1 MTFLA
6 RPVLAL
12 SGPIS
17 PNFFDPFI
25 FGESI
30 PNCAEEY
37 TSTTGNATCVSVLL
51 RLTFG
56 LGPVSRESIV
66 GSGDPGTTPFL
77 TAVRLDL
84 GLVLGSTVSVA
95 ERDIDCLEEV
105 DFSLRRASTVD
116 PCADPGN
123 GFRRVVVLDLTI
135 PAPCLGS
142 AETVPLGL
150 RSGDE
155 GGEIR
160 AVVVKKE
167 RTLSATR
174 LILALARLWDFVRVG
189 GGPSGLSTMG
199 MVVRGSCGGGV
210 DWRISPS
217 TFCGE
222 EMGAMGLGTTFL
234 EEAEEGRRWRR
245 RVAVLSPEAERFLVI
260 DMPPLLGG

>member
-1 MTFLA
+1 
-6 RPVLAL
+6 
-12 SGPIS
+12 
-17 PNFFDPFI
+17 
-25 FGESI
+25 
-30 PNCAEEY
+30 
-37 TSTTGNATCVSVLL
+37 
-51 RLTFG
+51 
-56 LGPVSRESIV
+56 LGR
-66 GSGDPGTTPFL
+66 
-77 TAVRLDL
+77 
-84 GLVLGSTVSVA
+84 TVSVA
-95 ERDIDCLEEV
+95 EREIDCFEEV

-123 GFRRVVVLDLTI
+123 GFRRVVVLDLAT

-142 AETVPLGL
+142 TETVPLGL

-199 MVVRGSCGGGV
+199 IVVWGSCGGGV

-217 TFCGE
+217 TFCGD

-245 RVAVLSPEAERFLVI
+245 RVAVLSPDVERFLVI